1 MDADHIVI
9 AKRFEEKMNGLLKKT
24 KERKIAKKITNI
36 SRGSIS
42 KKKCCEGFLPKG
54 RCATKKKPWRPW
66 SFDYQ
71 KTFTNSFCEKYLIET
86 FGFIFMSN
94 FFSLMG
100 NNCHKKYY

>member
-1 MDADHIVI
+1 LDADHIVI

-54 RCATKKKPWRPW
+54 GCATKKNLE
-66 SFDYQ
+66 DLGL
-71 KTFTNSFCEKYLIET
+71 LI
-86 FGFIFMSN
+86 I
-94 FFSLMG
+94 
-100 NNCHKKYY
+100 KKHLPIHFVKNI